1 MNRTRALTLTA
12 AAFLLLGF
20 LRFALGE
27 DILERVRRLRDQTHY
42 NLASQLLEDHVKHG
56 TPLSRELR
64 WLQAELETDPERFD
78 RMAASLTSGGSVSD
92 SLNQVISLARAR
104 EYFARGRYLSA
115 AEFLEALPPEASR
128 RLPEIALFSGMAEAA
143 AGNARKAKERLLLV
157 EARSPSY
164 PMAQVLLAD
173 LGLRSGDVKG
183 ALRYAEAALATG
195 DRDVAPQALY
205 ARAVALSQ
213 SGDGQRAAETRSEIL
228 RRYPRTAEA
237 SWVRE
242 EGVKAARDSSTTQE
256 SKVSEVEA
264 PVRRSSFALQMGA
277 FHDRSLALKLALTLE
292 SQVDELRIERSVES
306 SPPWYRVI
314 VGRFATRSA
323 AESVQDKL
331 KSQGWQAVILPPGQS

>member
-1 MNRTRALTLTA
+1 
-12 AAFLLLGF
+12 
-20 LRFALGE
+20 
-27 DILERVRRLRDQTHY
+27 
-42 NLASQLLEDHVKHG
+42 
-56 TPLSRELR
+56 
-64 WLQAELETDPERFD
+64 
-78 RMAASLTSGGSVSD
+78 
-92 SLNQVISLARAR
+92 
-104 EYFARGRYLSA
+104 
-115 AEFLEALPPEASR
+115 
-128 RLPEIALFSGMAEAA
+128 MAEAA
-143 AGNARKAKERLLLV
+143 AGNARKARERLLLV

-195 DRDVAPQALY
+195 DKDVAPQALY

-237 SWVRE
+237 SWVRD
-242 EGVKAARDSSTTQE
+242 EGIKAVRDSSSTQE
-256 SKVSEVEA
+256 TKVSEVEA
-264 PVRRSSFALQMGA
+264 PVRRTSFSLQMGA